1 MTTENGNETPNGET
15 PTPETGDPGTEGGE
29 ARTFT
34 QADLD
39 KIVARRV
46 AETKR
51 AEAQRLEQELGIK
64 PSEARAIIAAKQKAD
79 ADAMSE
85 AERDRAEAKAA
96 KDEADAERAAAK
108 QERFAARLERKLTA
122 AGVPEAAL
130 RRAVRLVDIDPDADD
145 DTITA
150 EIDTLRD
157 EVPGLFD
164 TPTAPPAPRSPS
176 GVTPAR
182 PPAGGQG
189 SRSALDKGAELYKS
203 TRKTE
208 SAA

>member
-1 MTTENGNETPNGET
+1 MTTENGTETPTGET
-15 PTPETGDPGTEGGE
+15 PDPTTGDPAGGDE

-79 ADAMSE
+79 QDAMSE
-85 AERDRAEAKAA
+85 ADRLKAEAKTA
-96 KDEADAERAAAK
+96 KDEADAERAAARAD
-108 QERFAARLERKLTA
+108 RFAAKLERRLIA
-122 AGVPEAAL
+122 AGIPDKAL
-130 RRAVRLVDIDPDADD
+130 SRAVRLIDLNPDADD
-145 DTITA
+145 DTIAA

-157 EVPGLFD
+157 EVPGLFENPG
-164 TPTAPPAPRSPS
+164 TPPPTPRAPS

-182 PPAGGQG
+182 PPAGGQ
-189 SRSALDKGAELYKS
+189 STVSALDKGAELYKS
-203 TRKTE
+203 TRKP